1 MKPPKLN
8 IEKIIDNVMIE
19 HQEEHDIIVEKVRT
33 MLDSMQLL
41 EAEGYVDSTVVEQVE
56 FIGIMIRDKQVAV
69 EVGIQLTEEIITKA
83 FKDEK

>member
-8 IEKIIDNVMIE
+8 IEKIIDKVMEE
-19 HQEEHDIIVEKVRT
+19 HQDEHDVIVGKIRT
-33 MLDSMQLL
+33 MLESMHLLASEGCIDS
-41 EAEGYVDSTVVEQVE
+41 SVVEQVE
-56 FIGIMIRDKQVAV
+56 FIGIMIRDKQVTV